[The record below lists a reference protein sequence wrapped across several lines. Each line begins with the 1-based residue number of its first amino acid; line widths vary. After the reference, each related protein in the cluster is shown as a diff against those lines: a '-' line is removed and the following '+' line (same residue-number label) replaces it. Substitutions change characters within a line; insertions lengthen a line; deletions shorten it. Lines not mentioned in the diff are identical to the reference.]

1 MFAAAAI
8 SAGHSLRDLSSR
20 LVITTEPVSGSLQP
34 G

>member
-20 LVITTEPVSGSLQP
+20 LVITTGER
-34 G
+34 